1 MFTREFA
8 LSRSERITTAAA
20 VLLSSAGYVLGH
32 HAYLTRGVVG
42 DLAGLVLLAGA
53 LVARGQR
60 SRQEALVCL
69 VLIGVVLALRPA
81 WPLARSDQFWWSLF
95 FVGLTGYVLAR
106 KRVCK

>member
-1 MFTREFA
+1 VFTREFA

-60 SRQEALVCL
+60 SRQEARRWCVSFSSAWCSPCGRL
-69 VLIGVVLALRPA
+69 GPWLAQISSGGRCFL
-81 WPLARSDQFWWSLF
+81 
-95 FVGLTGYVLAR
+95 
-106 KRVCK
+106 